1 MDAVT
6 LSPSPPA
13 PLPQVGEGSKELSA
27 AWPAPAKLNLMLRI
41 VGRRPDGYHLLQTV
55 FQFLDRSDWLW
66 FDVRDDGRIERAGEV
81 HGVPAEADLTV
92 RAARLLQQT
101 ASVRQGATIRIAKRL
116 PMGGG
121 LGGGSSDAAT
131 TLVALNDLW
140 RTGLSLVELAEL
152 GLTLGADVPVFVH
165 GQAAWAEGVGER
177 LTPVDLAEPWFVVL
191 VPACPVATGAV
202 FNDPDLT
209 RNSPPIT
216 ITDLVAG
223 AGGNDCEAVV
233 YRRYPEVAV
242 AARWLA
248 QFGQARL
255 TGTGACVFAAFADRP
270 SAEEVLTRLPGGW
283 TGFVARGCNRSPLH
297 EHLARQQAVSV

>member
-6 LSPSPPA
+6 PDP
-13 PLPQVGEGSKELSA
+13 A

-41 VGRRPDGYHLLQTV
+41 VGQRPDGYHRLQTV
-55 FQFLDRSDWLW
+55 FQFLDRGDWLW
-66 FDVRDDGRIERAGEV
+66 FDVRDDGRIERAGAV
-81 HGVPAEADLTV
+81 PGVPAEADLTV

-101 ASVRQGATIRIAKRL
+101 AGVRQGATLRIAKRL

-131 TLVALNDLW
+131 TLVALDHLW
-140 RTGLSLVELAEL
+140 RTSLSLVELAEL

-165 GQAAWAEGVGER
+165 GRAAWGEGVGER

-216 ITDLVAG
+216 ITDFVAG
-223 AGGNDCEAVV
+223 AGGNACEAVV
-233 YRRYPEVAV
+233 YRRYPEVA
-242 AARWLA
+242 AAASWLA

-255 TGTGACVFAAFADRP
+255 TGTGACVFAAFPDGS
-270 SAEEVLTRLPGGW
+270 SAERVLARLPAGW
-283 TGFVARGCNRSPLH
+283 TGFVARGRNRSPLH
-297 EHLARQQAVSV
+297 EHLARRQVASV